1 MNSKRALLVV
11 LAIVAVVAARGTAR
25 AEPVCMGDCDGSG
38 SVAVSEIVRCVA
50 IALGFQPVAAC
61 DDADGNDDGQVG
73 IDELTQSIVNAL
85 EGCGL
90 PDGSPCILRTDCR
103 SKHCVDSV
111 CCDEECERGRC
122 TRPDRLGMCTALRD
136 AGEQCTID
144 LDCLSEV
151 CDPIGICCEREC
163 PIGCRLDGRCVI
175 AQQ

>member
-1 MNSKRALLVV
+1 MSSKRVLLLVV
-11 LAIVAVVAARGTAR
+11 TMFVVATREGAR

-38 SVAVSEIVRCVA
+38 SVEVSEIVRCVA
-50 IALGFQPVAAC
+50 IALGTQPLAAC
-61 DDADGNDDGQVG
+61 DGADGNDDAQVG
-73 IDELTQSIVNAL
+73 IDELTQSVVHAL
-85 EGCGL
+85 LGCGL

-122 TRPDRLGMCTALRD
+122 TRPDRFGMCTALLD
-136 AGEQCTID
+136 AGEQCTTN

-151 CDPIGICCEREC
+151 CDPIGICCHYEC

-175 AQQ
+175 ARP